1 MAVMETV
8 RASLRSPGLRRRLL
22 FTLAMLLVFRLGA
35 HVTVPGVR
43 ADVVEQ
49 LFSGSGFL
57 GLIDVISG
65 GAFRTFSIFAMSVT
79 PYINASIIMQ
89 LLTIVIPKL
98 EEMSKEG
105 EEGRKKIQEYTRY
118 GTVILGLI
126 QAFGL
131 AVNIRAQGALHHS
144 GWGWVALIVLS
155 LTAGTAFLMWL
166 GEQITE
172 KGIGNGI
179 SLLIFAGIVSRIP
192 ATIVGTLQLVK
203 AGSLSI
209 LQVLL
214 VVILVVAIVAF
225 TVLIV
230 EAVRKVPV
238 EYAKRVVGR
247 RTYGGQK
254 SHLPIKINQA
264 GVIPVIFAQ
273 SLLLFPVTVA
283 SFFNQLNPVVRW
295 INQWLGPQS
304 PIYLVLFAL
313 FTVLFTYFYTA
324 VTFNPEQ
331 VADNIKKAGGFI
343 PGFRPGK
350 PTAEYLARLS
360 ERLTLVGAVFLAL
373 ITVLPYGIIY
383 VTRVQNAFIGG
394 TALLIVVGVAIET
407 MRQIEAHLVL
417 RQYQGFMK

>member
-1 MAVMETV
+1 MAMMETV
-8 RASLRSPGLRRRLL
+8 RASLRSAGLRNRLL
-22 FTLAMLLVFRLGA
+22 FTLGMLLVFRLGA

-43 ADVVEQ
+43 AEEVER

-89 LLTIVIPKL
+89 LLTVVIPKL

-131 AVNIRAQGALHHS
+131 AMNVRAAGALVDS

-155 LTAGTAFLMWL
+155 MTAGTAFLMWL

-179 SLLIFAGIVSRIP
+179 SLLIFAGIVSRLP
-192 ATIVGTLQLVK
+192 SATVGILDLVK
-203 AGSLSI
+203 AGSLNLFQVALVLAMSI
-209 LQVLL
+209 
-214 VVILVVAIVAF
+214 AIVAF

-230 EAVRKVPV
+230 EGERKIPV
-238 EYAKRVVGR
+238 EYAKRTVGR

-254 SHLPIKINQA
+254 SHLPVKINQA

-273 SLLLFPVTVA
+273 SLLMFPATVA

-295 INQWLGPQS
+295 INYWLGPQS
-304 PIYLVLFAL
+304 PIYLVAFGVL
-313 FTVLFTYFYTA
+313 TILFTYFYTA
-324 VTFNPEQ
+324 VTFDPNQ

-350 PTAEYLARLS
+350 PTADYLAKLS
-360 ERLTLVGAVFLAL
+360 GRLTFVGSIFLAL
-373 ITVLPYGIIY
+373 ICILPYGIIY
-383 VTRVQNAFIGG
+383 VTKVQNAFIGG
-394 TALLIVVGVAIET
+394 TALLIVVGVALET